1 MTTQIKDAVITA
13 INNRF
18 PSFDVCF
25 EEIPQTDDKLGD
37 YIFAKIY
44 PISLTTVS
52 KYLSDVSIMVD
63 IAACC
68 DNYSNSKYLELA
80 MQIDELFR
88 PVFQFGDRYIT
99 VADADTRIVDQIL
112 HYSFTLDF
120 RVTRDIIDDS
130 ELMLTLESKI
140 E

>member
-1 MTTQIKDAVITA
+1 MTTQIKDAVISA

-18 PSFDVCF
+18 PAFDVYF
-25 EEIPQTDDKLGD
+25 EAIPQTDDKLGD
-37 YIFAKIY
+37 YIFVKIY
-44 PISLTTVS
+44 PLARQTVS
-52 KYLSDVSIMVD
+52 KYLSDVSIMID

-68 DNYSNSKYLELA
+68 DNYSNSKYLELD

-99 VADADTRIVDQIL
+99 VADADTRIVDHIL

-140 E
+140 D